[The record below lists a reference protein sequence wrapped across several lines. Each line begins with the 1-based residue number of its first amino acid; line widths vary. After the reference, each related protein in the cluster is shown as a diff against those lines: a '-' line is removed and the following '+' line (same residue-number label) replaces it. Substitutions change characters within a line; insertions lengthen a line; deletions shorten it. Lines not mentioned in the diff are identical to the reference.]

1 MRASSPIRSSRSYN
15 DSAKPCR
22 ACARSPPMVKLR
34 DAADARIPPG
44 RRCAAGPRRA
54 RASRCGTRRGHP
66 FAAVFAPHRRG
77 AREPGSAEFQVSR
90 NGPQVGHH
98 TGRVEQ
104 RPSPGENTGQ
114 LVILRERLAKEVGRH
129 VVVPVDQDAESG
141 RSYQRTT
148 FPLADYAGT
157 VGFTCQ
163 VAAQFGE
170 AYGVHVV
177 TDA

>member
-1 MRASSPIRSSRSYN
+1 MHLIE
-15 DSAKPCR
+15 
-22 ACARSPPMVKLR
+22 
-34 DAADARIPPG
+34 G
-44 RRCAAGPRRA
+44 
-54 RASRCGTRRGHP
+54 
-66 FAAVFAPHRRG
+66 
-77 AREPGSAEFQVSR
+77 EPGSAEFQVSR

-104 RPSPGENTGQ
+104 RPSPSENTGQ